1 MFDSYN
7 RHINYLRISV
17 TDRCNLRCTYCM
29 PAEGIALM
37 QHKDVLTF
45 EEIMEV
51 VDAAIALGVDK
62 IRLTG
67 GEPLVRKGI
76 TNLVQMIASKPAIH
90 DLGLTTNGQLL
101 AQFAQPLKDAG
112 LHRIN
117 ISLDTMNPEKYHQI
131 TRGGDII
138 NVLNG
143 IDASIKAGLS
153 PVKINC
159 VISKS
164 PSEPDALEVAEY
176 GRKLGLQVRFIRQMD
191 LEKGEFYVVDGG
203 SGGDCSTCN
212 RLRLTSDG
220 NLRTCLFDDK
230 EYHLRG
236 ILRSPRF
243 DDAQLARVVRLACA
257 GKPIGADLLKARKK
271 GAAVAHKHMVGIGG

>member
-7 RHINYLRISV
+7 RRINYLRISV

-37 QHKDVLTF
+37 QHNDILTF

-51 VDAAIALGVDK
+51 VDAAIEAGVDK
-62 IRLTG
+62 VRITG

-76 TNLVQMIASKPAIH
+76 VNLVKMIASRTAIR
-90 DLGLTTNGQLL
+90 DLGMTTNGQLL
-101 AQFAQPLKDAG
+101 EPFAPMLKEAG

-117 ISLDTMNPEKYHQI
+117 VSLDTLNPEKYKQI
-131 TRGGDII
+131 TRGGEIEK
-138 NVLNG
+138 VLNG
-143 IDASIKAGLS
+143 IDASMKAGLS

-164 PSEPDALEVAEY
+164 SSEPDALEVAEY
-176 GRKLGLQVRFIRQMD
+176 GKKLGLQVRFIRQMD
-191 LEKGEFYVVDGG
+191 LEKGEFYIVDGG

-212 RLRLTSDG
+212 RLRLTANG
-220 NLRTCLFDDK
+220 MIKPCLFNDM
-230 EYHLRG
+230 EY
-236 ILRSPRF
+236 S
-243 DDAQLARVVRLACA
+243 VRELGSRQALQHA
-257 GKPIGADLLKARKK
+257 LGNKPSCGTINRHGEFYN
-271 GAAVAHKHMVGIGG
+271 IGG

>member
-7 RHINYLRISV
+7 RRINYLRISV

-37 QHKDVLTF
+37 QHSEILTF

-62 IRLTG
+62 VRITG

-76 TNLVQMIASKPAIH
+76 VNLVQMIASRPAIQ
-90 DLGLTTNGQLL
+90 DLGMTTNGQLL
-101 AQFAQPLKDAG
+101 GQFAQPLKDAG

-117 ISLDTMNPEKYHQI
+117 VSLDTMNVEKYSQI
-131 TRGGDII
+131 TRGGEMDK
-138 NVLNG
+138 VLKG
-143 IDASIKAGLS
+143 IDAAVKAGLS

-159 VISKS
+159 VITKS
-164 PSEPDALEVAEY
+164 PTEPDAVDVAGY
-176 GRKLGLQVRFIRQMD
+176 GKIHGLQVRFIRQMD
-191 LEKGEFYVVDGG
+191 LEKGEFYIVDGG

-212 RLRLTSDG
+212 RLRLTANG
-220 NLRTCLFDDK
+220 MIKPCLFNDM
-230 EYHLRG
+230 EY
-236 ILRSPRF
+236 S
-243 DDAQLARVVRLACA
+243 VREH
-257 GKPIGADLLKARKK
+257 GALKALELALGNKPSCGTVNRH
-271 GAAVAHKHMVGIGG
+271 GEFYNIGG

>member
-7 RHINYLRISV
+7 RRINYLRISV

-37 QHKDVLTF
+37 QHSDILTF
-45 EEIMEV
+45 EEIIEV

-76 TNLVQMIASKPAIH
+76 VNLVQMIASRPAIV
-90 DLGLTTNGQLL
+90 DLGMTTNGQLL
-101 AQFAQPLKDAG
+101 GQFAQPLKEAG

-117 ISLDTMNPEKYHQI
+117 ISLDTMNPEKYTRI
-131 TRGGDII
+131 TRGGDIGK
-138 NVLNG
+138 VLNG
-143 IDASIKAGLS
+143 IEASVEAGLS

-164 PSEPDALEVAEY
+164 PSEPDALEVAEF

-191 LEKGEFYVVDGG
+191 LEKGEFYIVDGG

-212 RLRLTSDG
+212 RLRLTANG
-220 NLRTCLFDDK
+220 MIKPCLFNDM
-230 EYHLRG
+230 EYNVLEHGVAEALK
-236 ILRSPRF
+236 
-243 DDAQLARVVRLACA
+243 LAL
-257 GKPIGADLLKARKK
+257 GNKPSCGTIN
-271 GAAVAHKHMVGIGG
+271 KHGEFYNIGG